1 MEIKWQQRGFLL
13 CVTGYRGLIVCKKQF
28 KQFMMSKQANIQL
41 HNYTHTLVLH
51 VY

>member
-28 KQFMMSKQANIQL
+28 KQFMMSKHIQL
-41 HNYTHTLVLH
+41 HNYTHPLVLH